1 MAKPEIKDQE
11 HPQYHTDRQLLTEL
25 LAAEPTDRN
34 LADLARLRIRYQG
47 FPGARDIQA
56 DLDKALSRWQLSEA
70 ELFAKTRQIHAVK
83 KVYASQNT
91 GRDDWA

>member
-1 MAKPEIKDQE
+1 MAKQEVKDQE
-11 HPQYHTDRQLLTEL
+11 HPQYHNDRQLLNEL
-25 LAAEPTDRN
+25 LAADPSDRN
-34 LADLARLRIRYQG
+34 LADLARLKIRYNG

-56 DLDKALSRWQLSEA
+56 DLEKALDRWQLTEA